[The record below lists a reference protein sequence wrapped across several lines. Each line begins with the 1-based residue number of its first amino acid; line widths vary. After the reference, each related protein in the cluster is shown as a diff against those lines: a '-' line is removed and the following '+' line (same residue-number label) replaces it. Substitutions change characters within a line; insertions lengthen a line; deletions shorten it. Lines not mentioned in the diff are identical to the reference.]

1 MQQAGV
7 KPTYIR
13 LADIGIKGNSHVM
26 INEKN
31 NKEIAAVIAQ
41 WLGKTLPAKE

>member
-1 MQQAGV
+1 M
-7 KPTYIR
+7 
-13 LADIGIKGNSHVM
+13 
-26 INEKN
+26 NEKN